1 MGLLFASAFRS
12 SRAGNRGVYQGEL
25 YAGERNITGW
35 APVVA
40 TSGLQWSP
48 MITIDVNNVRRYYTL
63 VIKSFADRQTE
74 QFYVSGRS
82 RHVPPGLRRVAMR
95 KLFQLEYARD
105 INDLVSPPGNRLE
118 TLKGDHEG
126 QYSIRINDQYRL
138 CFEFKG
144 GDAYNVE
151 IVDYH

>member
-1 MGLLFASAFRS
+1 M
-12 SRAGNRGVYQGEL
+12 VP
-25 YAGERNITGW
+25 I
-35 APVVA
+35 
-40 TSGLQWSP
+40 
-48 MITIDVNNVRRYYTL
+48 ITIDVNNVKRYYTL

-74 QFYVSGRS
+74 QFYVSERS